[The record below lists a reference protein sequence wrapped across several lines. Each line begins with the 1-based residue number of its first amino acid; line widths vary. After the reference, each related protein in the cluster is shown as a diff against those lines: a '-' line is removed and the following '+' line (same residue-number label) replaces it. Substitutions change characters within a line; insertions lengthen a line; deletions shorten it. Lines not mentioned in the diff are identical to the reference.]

1 MRTTCARQAKKDN
14 EKKICRSTLPGA
26 GGSESKEN
34 DMRMSKALGLAALLA
49 GALTAC
55 GSGNGGATVDTST
68 APGTLI
74 EDPPLRVA
82 SLSAAALT
90 AQFDASTAGQQ
101 LLQLAGTPKCGID
114 FHYIQYQT
122 VGGAGEQTT
131 ASGALMVPTGP
142 GCTGARSIVIYA
154 HGTATTKGYDIAD
167 ITDQTN
173 EAWSESA
180 LIAAMFAAQGYIVV
194 APNYAG
200 YDSSTLPYHPYLNAV
215 QQSTDMID
223 ALTAA
228 RTAIPSVAGGSL
240 SDGGKL
246 FITGYSQGGFVALA
260 THKAMQ
266 AAGMTVTAS
275 APMSGP
281 YAMEAFGDAILFGD
295 VDLGATVFLPL
306 ITESYQ
312 HTYGN
317 LYNAT
322 SDIYSSTY
330 ATGIDTLLPS
340 TAPIDTLFAQGKLPE
355 LALFDSTTPVTGN
368 ATLDAELA
376 VPANPLFAQGF
387 GNPFEILD
395 SVRVAY
401 ALDAAASPDGAIA
414 GVTGAPLATAPQ
426 YPLRVAL
433 KKNDLRSWTPDGTA
447 PILLCGG
454 HDDPTVFYSINT
466 QTMESFWAAQ
476 VAGGLV
482 TPIDVDPGIAFAS
495 GGIATQVA
503 TIAATV
509 LATDLGGGVTNPTR
523 IGTDIE
529 TAIIGTFP
537 AYFTITA
544 QGAKPNS
551 SQGVLVEEIAATA
564 AQTAGA
570 ELAAGVT
577 SPTTVGTAITTAI
590 IQSYHGTLVPPAC
603 TLAARTFFA
612 NF

>member
-1 MRTTCARQAKKDN
+1 
-14 EKKICRSTLPGA
+14 
-26 GGSESKEN
+26 
-34 DMRMSKALGLAALLA
+34 
-49 GALTAC
+49 
-55 GSGNGGATVDTST
+55 
-68 APGTLI
+68 
-74 EDPPLRVA
+74 
-82 SLSAAALT
+82 
-90 AQFDASTAGQQ
+90 
-101 LLQLAGTPKCGID
+101 
-114 FHYIQYQT
+114 
-122 VGGAGEQTT
+122 
-131 ASGALMVPTGP
+131 MVPTGA

-173 EAWSESA
+173 EAWTESA

-228 RTAIPSVAGGSL
+228 RTAIPAVAGGTL

-266 AAGMTVTAS
+266 ARGMVVTAS
-275 APMSGP
+275 APLSGP
-281 YAMEAFGDAILFGD
+281 YAMEAFGDAILFGN
-295 VDLGATVFLPL
+295 VDIGSTVFLPL

-312 HTYGN
+312 HAYGN
-317 LYNAT
+317 IYNAT
-322 SDIYSSTY
+322 TDIYSSTY

-340 TAPIDTLFAQGKLPE
+340 AAPLDSLFAQGLLPE

-368 ATLDAELA
+368 STLDAELA

-387 GNPFEILD
+387 GSPYEILN

-414 GVTGAPLATAPQ
+414 GTAGAPLATSPQ

-433 KKNDLRSWTPDGTA
+433 KTNDLRSWTPDGSA

-466 QTMESFWAAQ
+466 QTMEAFWAPQ

-482 TPIDVDPGIAFAS
+482 TPLDVDPGVAFAS
-495 GGIATQVA
+495 GGIATQAA
-503 TIAATV
+503 TIAATA
-509 LATDLGGGVTNPTR
+509 LATDLGGGVTSPTR

-537 AYFTITA
+537 AYFTISA
-544 QGAKPNS
+544 QGATPNS
-551 SQGVLVEEIAATA
+551 PQGVLVEEIAAVA
-564 AQTAGA
+564 AQTALA

-577 SPTTVGTAITTAI
+577 SPAQVGTAITTAI
-590 IQSYHGTLVPPAC
+590 IQSYHGSLVPPAC
-603 TLAARTFFA
+603 TLAARSFFA
-612 NF
+612 HF